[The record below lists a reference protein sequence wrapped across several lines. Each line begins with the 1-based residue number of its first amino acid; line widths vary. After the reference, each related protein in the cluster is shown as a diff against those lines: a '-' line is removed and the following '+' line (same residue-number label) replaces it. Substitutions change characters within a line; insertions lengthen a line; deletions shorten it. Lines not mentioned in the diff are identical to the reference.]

1 MDIGRASRREE
12 LPIDLE
18 PAATPSRPP
27 TSAVRREL
35 LDVDPSRYA
44 SSHDPPELLAF
55 YAGLRAQATGA
66 AVLDATPTTR
76 DDAARAAIDG
86 TRAAYSGPYTV
97 EGQRVTATPMF
108 RLTGGYPSQTK
119 IGELPRIVGQP
130 LASAMA
136 YGQASPAQVVAA
148 TQKLIDAGKLPPP
161 PGDVAAR
168 IRQMQWQYGVGLDC
182 ASFTRRALHAVTG
195 KNDVQLGIQ
204 RTAEEKAAGKKDDL
218 GMRGLDGNP
227 HFVKVKLANVRPGDV
242 ITLDPKPGETVG
254 HNVIVRDRTVAS
266 DAQKQELARV
276 HGPIAQAFLA
286 SAGPHEVL
294 QVDSSWGAGAN
305 GAAYGGYRRDTWV
318 HDASNGSWGY
328 FEAATGSFRTSV
340 DGPSTFDRFH
350 GAYRARP

>member
-1 MDIGRASRREE
+1 MDIRRADRREDFSR
-12 LPIDLE
+12 DLE
-18 PAATPSRPP
+18 PATTPTRPP
-27 TSAVRREL
+27 PSAVRREL
-35 LDVDPSRYA
+35 LDADLSSS

-86 TRAAYSGPYTV
+86 TRAAYSGPYDV

-108 RLTGGYPSQTK
+108 RMTGAYPSQTK
-119 IGELPRIVGQP
+119 TSELSTVVGQP
-130 LASAMA
+130 LADAMK
-136 YGQASPAQVVAA
+136 YGQASAAQVVAA

-168 IRQMQWQYGVGLDC
+168 IKQMQWQYGVGIDC
-182 ASFTRRALHAVTG
+182 ARFTRGALHAVTG
-195 KNDVQLGIQ
+195 KNDAQLGIEP
-204 RTAEEKAAGKKDDL
+204 TAEERKAGKTADL
-218 GMRGLDGNP
+218 GMRGLDWNP
-227 HFVKVKLANVRPGDV
+227 HFAKVKLADLRAGDV
-242 ITLDPKPGETVG
+242 ITLDPKPPEETVG

-286 SAGPHEVL
+286 SAGPHDVI
-294 QVDSSWGAGAN
+294 QVDSSWGAGKD
-305 GAAYGGYRRDTWV
+305 GAAYGGYRRDTWIR
-318 HDASNGSWGY
+318 DASNGTWGY
-328 FEAATGSFRTSV
+328 FEAATGSFRVSA
-340 DGPSTFDRFH
+340 DGPSTYDRFH